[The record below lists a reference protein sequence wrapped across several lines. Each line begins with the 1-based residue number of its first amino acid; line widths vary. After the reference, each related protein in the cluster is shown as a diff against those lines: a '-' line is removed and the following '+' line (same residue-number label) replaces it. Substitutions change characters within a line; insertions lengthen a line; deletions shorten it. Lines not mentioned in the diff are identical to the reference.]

1 MPDHTV
7 KLDPELH
14 RRIAEL
20 VQNSGAFDSVE
31 DYVNCVLAELFGE
44 AGLHEADEDRER
56 MLRQRLKDLGYM

>member
-1 MPDHTV
+1 MPDDTV

-20 VQNSGAFDSVE
+20 VEVSGAFDSVE
-31 DYVNCVLAELFGE
+31 EYVNCVLAELFGE
-44 AGLHEADEDRER
+44 SELREADEEKER